1 LAERAALSPQAAGAE
16 RDGGAAARSLWEE
29 MQQRES
35 TTRGVDASLLE
46 RSISGWGAGGR
57 WGDAVSDVLVGDGG
71 IWEPG
76 VTDNWTAALA
86 STPRGS
92 SVAVQPRASPPAALA
107 AAPAAKPSLP
117 AAGGRPLLREDAG
130 ESAHTPSSSHAGAVL
145 EAVAHAKGKRV
156 PDSVDDASLCS
167 TDAAA
172 LLARAAALADST
184 RGVAGL
190 RIKHTASD
198 DGDESEEDEDSD
210 DEDEEDSDDE
220 DEDSDDEAE
229 SDESEEE
236 EEEEEAEEASGAG
249 DMRTGGRALRQ
260 ALLTG
265 HLLALLTAPRGPLPH
280 ALPALAR
287 ELQAAGLLPRWLR
300 DLLMRRPALFDRA
313 FRGTFNANARARA
326 AAAAPSGDPA
336 GRWALTRFWSAHTA
350 GDAAAAG
357 GPQQEAISRYR
368 ADFEELSALGRGSFG
383 QVVLG
388 VNRLDGRK
396 YAIKKI
402 ALARDVALNSK
413 ILREVATLS
422 RLEHASVV
430 RYYQAWTEVS
440 TGDSSSEASRETSGG
455 GGEDEDDED
464 SSDWRSSSVGRK
476 APAAAQGKPV
486 GEQRFLYIQMEY
498 CRTTLREVL
507 DSGAPV
513 DVEQA
518 WIWIRQILEGLS
530 HVHAQGITH
539 RDLKPSN
546 LFLDAQGRVRIGD
559 FGLAKFASSTA
570 AGDDGG
576 ADDDADGPA
585 PLPPGEGSST
595 LLPADSEP
603 SGAVGT
609 FLYTAPEVA
618 RGLPH
623 DCKVDLYA
631 LGVIAFEM
639 LRVFGSGMQRVVEL
653 SELRASQRLPAG
665 FAASF
670 PMQTAL
676 IESLV
681 QVDPAARPSAAEAL
695 QSGALPP
702 RVGDEHLA
710 ELLRSLGES
719 GATYDAVVHRV
730 FTGDSAG
737 ARAAA
742 RGAQLEADVLAA
754 AAATSAAAA
763 SSAPPDAALTSAV
776 ERVATALRA
785 VFKRHGGEPCFG
797 SRGLGFAP
805 PPAPPGGV
813 HVLDPSGALL
823 GLRDELR
830 GRFVASLAAHAAAG
844 APPPQLLRRYELA
857 PVVRAAPGAP
867 LPREVLQAD
876 FDLVGAAEAPPGVG
890 GAAAGFDSFDSGVAA
905 SDAEAMKVSFDVADA
920 VGLSRGATLLVSH
933 RELLSAVWRA
943 AGVPSDARGRAAALL
958 RAAPPPS
965 PPGLAPHAVAAAAA
979 ARDAAWLALR
989 RQLLDGL
996 GLAPQV
1002 AERLEAIHRV
1012 GGEPSAALP
1021 RLRGVL
1027 RAAAGSRAAAALDA
1041 LAAATSLLSAMGVA
1055 EGVAVAPLLAPA
1067 EPYWSGIFFEL
1078 HAPPRGSASG
1088 GSGGAMAVLAAGGR
1102 YDALLTAQWPPG
1114 ADGGPPGGVGVSFSA
1129 TRLASLLG
1137 APPSSSAALDVLVAA
1152 RGGGGMLRARL
1163 ELTSALWAAGVRAET
1178 LPHAAPS
1185 LTEQFAHATRRAAR
1199 WLLIISDAAVVRV
1212 KHLSGVGR
1220 AAGREE
1226 DVPRGD
1232 IVRHVLA
1239 LVAVGS
1245 SLERGSSGSAS
1256 AADLGTDIA
1265 RLHARRSAAA
1275 MGDELAAEAEA
1286 LSDAAEDSGRKERG
1300 GRRRR
1305 FAPNAERRDERRD
1318 ARAFTA
1324 D

>member
-1 LAERAALSPQAAGAE
+1 
-16 RDGGAAARSLWEE
+16 

-35 TTRGVDASLLE
+35 TTRGGDAALLE

-71 IWEPG
+71 VWEPG
-76 VTDNWTAALA
+76 GTDSWAAALA

-92 SVAVQPRASPPAALA
+92 SIAVRPRASLGAALIA
-107 AAPAAKPSLP
+107 ASAAKPSP
-117 AAGGRPLLREDAG
+117 PGGAAGSRLLLREDA
-130 ESAHTPSSSHAGAVL
+130 SDAAQAPSSSHAGAVL
-145 EAVAHAKGKRV
+145 EAVTHARGMRFA
-156 PDSVDDASLCS
+156 DGDDDDASLNS
-167 TDAAA
+167 TGAAA

-184 RGVAGL
+184 RGVADL
-190 RIKHTASD
+190 RIKH
-198 DGDESEEDEDSD
+198 DES
-210 DEDEEDSDDE
+210 DEEDSDEEEEEDE
-220 DEDSDDEAE
+220 DEDSDE

-236 EEEEEAEEASGAG
+236 EEEDEAGGAG
-249 DMRTGGRALRQ
+249 DIRTGGRALRQ

-350 GDAAAAG
+350 GDAAAAAG

-402 ALARDVALNSK
+402 ALARDVTLNSK

-440 TGDSSSEASRETSGG
+440 TGDSSGEESRETTG
-455 GGEDEDDED
+455 GGEEDDDDEED
-464 SSDWRSSSVGRK
+464 SSDWRSSSVGPK
-476 APAAAQGKPV
+476 APAAARGKPS
-486 GEQRFLYIQMEY
+486 GEQRYLYIQMEY
-498 CRTTLREVL
+498 CRTTMREVL
-507 DSGAPV
+507 DSGVAV

-559 FGLAKFASSTA
+559 FGLAKFASSA
-570 AGDDGG
+570 AGGG
-576 ADDDADGPA
+576 GGDDDDADGPA
-585 PLPPGEGSST
+585 LLPPGEGSST

-639 LRVFGSGMQRVVEL
+639 LRRFGSGMQRVVEL
-653 SELRASQRLPAG
+653 SELRTAQRLPAG
-665 FAASF
+665 FATSF
-670 PMQTAL
+670 PMQAAL

-702 RVGDEHLA
+702 RVGDEHLG

-730 FTGDSAG
+730 FTADSAG

-754 AAATSAAAA
+754 SAAASAEAA
-763 SSAPPDAALTSAV
+763 SSSPPDAALTSAV
-776 ERVATALRA
+776 ERVATSLRT
-785 VFKRHGGEPCFG
+785 VFKRHGGEPCYG
-797 SRGLGFAP
+797 SRGLAFASPP
-805 PPAPPGGV
+805 PPAPGGV

-844 APPPQLLRRYELA
+844 APPPALLRRYELA
-857 PVVRAAPGAP
+857 SVVRAAPGAP

-876 FDLVGAAEAPPGVG
+876 FDLIGPAEAPPGAG
-890 GAAAGFDSFDSGVAA
+890 GAAAGVDSFDSGVAA
-905 SDAEAMKVSFDVADA
+905 CDAEAMKVAVDVADA
-920 VGLSRGATLLVSH
+920 VGLSRGAAVLVSH

-943 AGVPSDARGRAAALL
+943 AGVPSEARGRAAALL
-958 RAAPPPS
+958 RAAPPPP
-965 PPGLAPHAVAAAAA
+965 PPGLAPQAVAAAAI
-979 ARDAAWLALR
+979 ARDAAWQALR
-989 RQLLDGL
+989 GQLCDGL
-996 GLAPQV
+996 GLAPHV

-1021 RLRGVL
+1021 HLRGVL
-1027 RAAAGSRAAAALDA
+1027 RAASGSRAAAALDA
-1041 LAAATSLLSAMGVA
+1041 LAAATSLLSAMGVS
-1055 EGVAVAPLLAPA
+1055 EGVAIAPLLAPA

-1078 HAPPRGSASG
+1078 HAHPRGGASV
-1088 GSGGAMAVLAAGGR
+1088 STSTTMAVLAAGGR

-1137 APPSSSAALDVLVAA
+1137 TPPSSSALDVLVAA
-1152 RGGGGMLRARL
+1152 RGGGGLLRARL

-1178 LPHAAPS
+1178 LPQAAPS

-1199 WLLIISDAAVVRV
+1199 WLLIISDAPAVRV

-1232 IVRHVLA
+1232 VVRHMLA
-1239 LVAVGS
+1239 LVAAGS
-1245 SLERGSSGSAS
+1245 TLERGGSGSAS
-1256 AADLGTDIA
+1256 AADLGADIA
-1265 RLHARRSAAA
+1265 RAHARRSSAPS
-1275 MGDELAAEAEA
+1275 GEELAAEAEA
-1286 LSDAAEDSGRKERG
+1286 LSDAGDDTGRKERG

-1305 FAPNAERRDERRD
+1305 YAPNAERRDERRD

-1324 D
+1324 E